1 MSRSEADPT
10 NPEYYQSD
18 NGDQLIDVVRCLPF
32 SLGNALKYVYRRN
45 NKDNA
50 ELDVR
55 KALWYINDFH
65 DHPVA
70 VNPSYNDVEFVRQKI
85 FDDPQTHE
93 VFRNIAEF
101 YDSWAIFH
109 NRKKFDEVFA
119 QLSQSIRNLR

>member
-1 MSRSEADPT
+1 MCIRDS
-10 NPEYYQSD
+10 
-18 NGDQLIDVVRCLPF
+18 

-55 KALWYINDFH
+55 KALWYVNDFH

-70 VNPSYNDVEFVRQKI
+70 VNLSRADVEFVRQKN
-85 FDDPQTHE
+85 FDDPQIHE
-93 VFRNIAEF
+93 VFRSIVEF
-101 YDSWAIFH
+101 YDSWVIFH
-109 NRKKFDEVFA
+109 NCDKFDEVFA

>member
-55 KALWYINDFH
+55 KALWYVNDFH

-70 VNPSYNDVEFVRQKI
+70 VNLSYNDVEFVRQKI
-85 FDDPQTHE
+85 FDDPQTNE

-101 YDSWAIFH
+101 YDSWVIFR

-119 QLSQSIRNLR
+119 QLSQSIRNLT

>member
-18 NGDQLIDVVRCLPF
+18 NGDQLIDV
-32 SLGNALKYVYRRN
+32 
-45 NKDNA
+45 
-50 ELDVR
+50 
-55 KALWYINDFH
+55 ALWYINDFH

-101 YDSWAIFH
+101 YDSWAIFR

-119 QLSQSIRNLR
+119 QLSQSIRNLT

>member
-32 SLGNALKYVYRRN
+32 SLDNALKYVYRHN
-45 NKDNA
+45 NKDNV

-55 KALWYINDFH
+55 KALWYVNDFH

-70 VNPSYNDVEFVRQKI
+70 MNLSRDDVEFVRQKI
-85 FDDPQTHE
+85 FDDPQTNE
-93 VFRNIAEF
+93 VFRNIVEF
-101 YDSWAIFH
+101 YDSWVIFR

-119 QLSQSIRNLR
+119 QLSQSIRNLT